1 MKYWCEH
8 PWRGRFKN
16 ARGEVCAKCGRSTD
30 ALYIDTATA
39 IERFRNGRSI
49 STPPREL
56 QPAITNAIRATGELD
71 DFEVTALVHAG
82 VMKHVHLQHSR
93 YPTEAACG
101 QPYPTLLAD
110 DRDSVPCGRC
120 RRLTGIALASG
131 VESD

>member
-8 PWRGRFKN
+8 PWRGRFEN
-16 ARGEVCAKCGRSTD
+16 ARGEVCAKCGRPTD

-39 IERFRNGRSI
+39 IERFRNGQSI

-56 QPAITNAIRATGELD
+56 QAAISNAIRATGELD

-82 VMKHVHLQHSR
+82 VMKKVHLRHSR
-93 YPTEAACG
+93 YPKEAACG
-101 QPYPTLLAD
+101 QPYPTLLTD
-110 DRDSVPCGRC
+110 DRDCVKCGRC
-120 RRLTGIALASG
+120 RRLAGIASASD